1 MDFLFSVFRKHIC
14 PPVFAAFCILR
25 LWGIFQLPWVLVSG
39 HQAALCLSAAQ
50 RSHCPTTKHLSLLL
64 FESCSALPHGKQ
76 NLKHPCHCIRSLMA
90 RATWALDVGED
101 MEVLFPAEPV
111 WCHWGWLPS
120 SAASLPHFELQLPK
134 ARAVPSS
141 VQPWPVSQLGTA
153 CFPWLIIITVLG
165 NDAESQ
171 QHPPREP
178 PE

>member
-90 RATWALDVGED
+90 RATWTWVRTWR
-101 MEVLFPAEPV
+101 F
-111 WCHWGWLPS
+111 C
-120 SAASLPHFELQLPK
+120 
-134 ARAVPSS
+134 
-141 VQPWPVSQLGTA
+141 
-153 CFPWLIIITVLG
+153 
-165 NDAESQ
+165 SQ
-171 QHPPREP
+171 QSLYGATGGGCPALLLPFLILSCSFPKQGLCPAQCSPDPFHSWGQLAFLD
-178 PE
+178 